1 MIIWYFISP
10 LFFLPSKQQTAGGVT
25 KCLIP
30 DVGSFGGFVG
40 TLLLDY
46 YC

>member
-10 LFFLPSKQQTAGGVT
+10 LFFAQQTAGAVT